1 MDIKRRLPHKVYD
14 EIVMKIARTQDEEG
28 RVVAKS
34 QDEERPQESKE
45 EVEKLVKVSGR
56 VVMLPCR

>member
-14 EIVMKIARTQDEEG
+14 EIVMKIAKTQDEEG

-45 EVEKLVKVSGR
+45 DVEKLFKVSPGS
-56 VVMLPCR
+56 